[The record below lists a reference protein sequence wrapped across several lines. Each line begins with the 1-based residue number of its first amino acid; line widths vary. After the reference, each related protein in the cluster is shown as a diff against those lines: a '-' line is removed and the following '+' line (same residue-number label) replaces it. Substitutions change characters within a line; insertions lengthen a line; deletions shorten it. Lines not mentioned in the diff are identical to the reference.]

1 MLEETNDN
9 LLEADGRG
17 ADDSQDVIVAENQEI
32 LAENQEEME
41 SVLEEEIPITEV
53 AEVTIEADVAENPA
67 EEVAVLT
74 ETLTEEEIEV
84 AAETEALVDE
94 TVEAIAE
101 TETEFSNAE
110 IKAEPI
116 AEQAETESALA
127 QAAIETSVAEA
138 ETESPVEQSET
149 EISSAETESFVE
161 QAEAESLIADAE
173 TESPVVET
181 ETTTPEAVETV
192 AEIETVPEMAE
203 NETEENT
210 IELTDE
216 KVADDELVSENLN
229 QSAISAIEEV
239 NAEESEDETLKDRH
253 DIPMLDYDT
262 LSMEQ
267 LVDELGTLVVVEK
280 LMSVKDHVEEL
291 KKSFLS
297 KYHHFIDEKKEEFL
311 ADAEN
316 TATETKEDFHYH
328 FPLKVKFDQLYSQY
342 RDKKNTH
349 FQSLQN
355 NLKANLEN
363 RLTIVEELKNL
374 IHSQENM
381 TVTLKKFNDIRDR
394 WKVAGS
400 IPKDKYNHVWNN
412 YHFHL
417 ENFYDIL
424 HLDREIRDLDFK
436 HNLVQKL
443 KIIERVEELVNEEDI
458 NKAFRELQDLHR
470 IWKEDIGPVSR
481 ESREEIWNKFSE
493 LTKQMH
499 DKREELFEKL
509 REGETANLEKKKEI
523 IAQIEVLAQEKV
535 NSHSAWLAQI
545 VKVEALRDL
554 FFNAGKVPSEVTD
567 QTWNN
572 FKNAVRSFNVLKNS
586 FYKDIKKDQNDNLS
600 KKQALVAKA
609 NELKESTDFAVSTP
623 IFKQIQDEWKTI
635 GHVPR
640 KFSDKLWGEFRGACN
655 EYFEKLKEQKSEE
668 NAEEI
673 AAFESKKTYLETIKG
688 FELIGEHKADLDAI
702 KSHIE
707 TWKSFG
713 KVPFARRHIEGKFNK
728 ILDTLFEKLSS
739 SKKDNELVRYANRLD
754 NLTGSDNSR
763 KLDNEKVFIMR
774 KIDEVQSN
782 LFQLENNIQF
792 FGRAKA
798 DNPMVKEVMDNIE
811 KQKEELATWKE
822 KLKQIRSLKTE

>member
-1 MLEETNDN
+1 MLEEKNDN
-9 LLEADGRG
+9 LLEADGSVNNE
-17 ADDSQDVIVAENQEI
+17 SQEVTITENQLEMEAVSNSEVSELTEQIVAELET
-32 LAENQEEME
+32 EN
-41 SVLEEEIPITEV
+41 V
-53 AEVTIEADVAENPA
+53 AELATAN
-67 EEVAVLT
+67 EEVKPEVGILT
-74 ETLTEEEIEV
+74 EPLTEDELEV
-84 AAETEALVDE
+84 AAEIEALVEE
-94 TVEAIAE
+94 TVVRKAKKTKPKAITEVKEA
-101 TETEFSNAE
+101 
-110 IKAEPI
+110 
-116 AEQAETESALA
+116 
-127 QAAIETSVAEA
+127 
-138 ETESPVEQSET
+138 
-149 EISSAETESFVE
+149 
-161 QAEAESLIADAE
+161 
-173 TESPVVET
+173 
-181 ETTTPEAVETV
+181 AVEL
-192 AEIETVPEMAE
+192 
-203 NETEENT
+203 TEEHVANGT
-210 IELTDE
+210 LVTDSSISDQ
-216 KVADDELVSENLN
+216 AQHNHS
-229 QSAISAIEEV
+229 QSVISAIEEI

-253 DIPMLDYDT
+253 DIPMQDYDT

-267 LVDELGTLVVVEK
+267 LVDELGKLVVVEK

-297 KYHHFIDEKKEEFL
+297 KYHHFIDEKKEEFQT
-311 ADAEN
+311 ESRSVG
-316 TATETKEDFHYH
+316 TETTEDFYYH

-342 RDKKNTH
+342 RDKKNNH

-363 RLTIVEELKNL
+363 RLAIVEELKNL
-374 IHSQENM
+374 IHSQDNIP
-381 TVTLKKFNDIRDR
+381 VTLKKFNDIRDR
-394 WKVAGS
+394 WKVAGP

-417 ENFYDIL
+417 ENFYDVL

-443 KIIERVEELVNEEDI
+443 KIIERVEELVKEEDI

-481 ESREEIWNKFSE
+481 DKRDEIWNRFSE

-499 DKREELFEKL
+499 DKREGLFEKL
-509 REGETANLEKKKEI
+509 REVETANLEKKKEI
-523 IAQIEVLAQEKV
+523 IAQIEVLAKEKV
-535 NSHSAWLAQI
+535 NSHKAWLGQI
-545 VKVEALRDL
+545 EKVEALRNQ
-554 FFNAGKVPSEVTD
+554 FFVAGKVPPEVTD
-567 QTWNN
+567 QTWTE

-609 NELKESTDFAVSTP
+609 IELKDNTDFAATTP
-623 IFKQIQDEWKTI
+623 IFKQIQEEWKTI

-655 EYFEKLKEQKSEE
+655 EYFEKLKEQKSEAI
-668 NAEEI
+668 AEEI
-673 AAFESKKTYLETIKG
+673 EAFEKKKAYLETIKS
-688 FELIGEHKADLDAI
+688 FELIGEHKTDLDAI
-702 KSHIE
+702 KAHIE

-728 ILDTLFEKLSS
+728 ILDALFEKLSS
-739 SKKDNELVRYANRLD
+739 SKKDNEMVRYANRLD
-754 NLTGSDNSR
+754 NLSGAENSR

-774 KIDEVQSN
+774 KIEEVQSS

-822 KLKQIRSLKTE
+822 KLKQLRSIKSE